1 MGGCLTTGRR
11 FAKRNVEAVYKTKG
25 YYMNKRITALIAIVA
40 LVIALAGCSCSN
52 NTNSTNTAKNAAEDV
67 ASKFGN
73 YHPAMKEYVYHSAE
87 EKIISNQNVPDSYRE
102 PATMQGKLQYEDYN
116 TFDYNGDMRPM
127 QKYLVVYTPFG
138 YAPDKEYDILY
149 VTHGHTGGA
158 TTWIGSP
165 TDPHNMKNV
174 LDHLMENG
182 EVRPMIVVSVTYY
195 DDNKDEETSDYDM
208 EILNSFGK
216 ELRNDIIPF
225 VESKYST
232 YAKSTDP
239 EGLKASRDHRIM
251 GGFSMG
257 GVTTCMQMCESMDY
271 FRFYMPV
278 SGSLY
283 WTTDAYS
290 NRKNFDAGAKME
302 NAIKA
307 QGYGKD
313 DFFVYTSTGT
323 VDFAKTTVEMQ
334 FEDVNDH
341 PSMFKVGLPG
351 EEGVNYCY
359 GLGQNEG
366 HNAHGRE
373 TAVYNA
379 LPAIS
384 ALIGMR
390 EM

>member
-1 MGGCLTTGRR
+1 M
-11 FAKRNVEAVYKTKG
+11 KG
-25 YYMNKRITALIAIVA
+25 NYMHKRITALAIIAI
-40 LVIALAGCSCSN
+40 LTLALAGCSCSN
-52 NTNSTNTAKNAAEDV
+52 TSNLSNTTTNTTTNPANN
-67 ASKFGN
+67 FGN
-73 YHPAMKEYVYHSAE
+73 YHPALREYVYRNAG
-87 EKIISNQNVPDSYRE
+87 EKIIDNQSVPDSYRE
-102 PATMQGKLQYEDYN
+102 PATMQGRLQYEDYN
-116 TFDYNGDMRPM
+116 TFDYNGDMRQM
-127 QKYLVVYTPFG
+127 EKYLVVYTPYG
-138 YAPDKEYDILY
+138 YDSSKEYDILY

-174 LDHLMENG
+174 LDHLIENG

-216 ELRNDIIPF
+216 ELRNDIVPF

-257 GVTTCMQMCESMDY
+257 GVTTCQQICESMDY

-302 NAIKA
+302 NAVKA

-313 DFFVYTSTGT
+313 DFFVYISTGT
-323 VDFAKTTVEMQ
+323 VDFAKSTVDMQ
-334 FEDVNDH
+334 FDDVKNH
-341 PSMFKVGLPG
+341 PNMFKVGLPG

-359 GLGQNEG
+359 GLGLNEG
-366 HNAHGRE
+366 HNDHGRE

-384 ALIGMR
+384 ALIGQR
-390 EM
+390 EQ